1 MTTLTVQAADTATA
15 MDEIV
20 EKLGVDALILSTTK
34 RNGKVIM
41 QATNSSPQGSERPI
55 SSHLSLTGH
64 GAHSDMIMPPN
75 SFGAMFSKGTHTSL
89 GPDGKPA
96 EHIQL
101 SSMAKASSRA
111 KAPGA
116 LASDS
121 VADTLPLSAESSHCV
136 TNALQAVTLSMAS
149 LEDKIAGMMI
159 TKPDGL
165 NTDLQMSTPVQLT
178 RAGYDSKTIS
188 RLRAA
193 YAGQPYE
200 AGVTA
205 FLDMLAGELSS
216 LDSEAIMKKRILYV
230 VGATGSGRTTL
241 AAKLAAAL
249 KGTHQGKEI
258 ALASLNNAKTELD
271 SKLKNFARILNLP
284 TSAISNEMPVR
295 QFDKMTD
302 FDILVIDVCLPS
314 DEAVEHIA
322 NSTAHLGESEIG
334 CILSIPGGTS
344 SKMIELTLKRFDGL
358 SPTVALTKLD
368 ECETGAAEFS
378 TLANHH
384 ARVGILSGTR
394 AVVDALAFASDR
406 ILAQYLKENFQAN
419 GSHDGFSF

>member
-1 MTTLTVQAADTATA
+1 MTTLTVQATDTATA

-41 QATNSSPQGSERPI
+41 QATNGSPQGSETPM
-55 SSHLSLTGH
+55 LSQLSRTDH
-64 GAHSDMIMPPN
+64 SAHSDMTMSPN
-75 SFGAMFSKGTHTSL
+75 SFGAMFSQGTRPSL

-111 KAPGA
+111 KAPR
-116 LASDS
+116 ASASHDVADILPPSADFSPS
-121 VADTLPLSAESSHCV
+121 VA
-136 TNALQAVTLSMAS
+136 NALQAVTSSVAS

-159 TKPDGL
+159 TEPDGL
-165 NTDLQMSTPVQLT
+165 NPDLQMSTPVQLT
-178 RAGYDSKTIS
+178 RAGYDSQTIS

-216 LDSEAIMKKRILYV
+216 LDSKAIMKKRILYV
-230 VGATGSGRTTL
+230 IGATGSGRTTL

-284 TSAISNEMPVR
+284 TSTISNEMPVR

-302 FDILVIDVCLPS
+302 FDILVIDVCLPY

-322 NSTAHLGESEIG
+322 NATAHLGESEIG

-368 ECETGAAEFS
+368 ECETDAAEFS

-394 AVVDALAFASDR
+394 AVVDALAFASDT
-406 ILAQYLKENFQAN
+406 ILAQYLRESFQAN
-419 GSHDGFSF
+419 GSHDRFSF

>member
-41 QATNSSPQGSERPI
+41 QATNSSPQGSETPM
-55 SSHLSLTGH
+55 LSQLSPTGH
-64 GAHSDMIMPPN
+64 NVHSDMMISPN
-75 SFGAMFSKGTHTSL
+75 SFGAMFSQGTHPSH

-101 SSMAKASSRA
+101 SSVAKASSRA

-116 LASDS
+116 PASHS
-121 VADTLPLSAESSHCV
+121 VADTLQPSAEAAHSV
-136 TNALQAVTLSMAS
+136 ANALQAVTSSVAS

-159 TKPDGL
+159 TEPDGL
-165 NTDLQMSTPVQLT
+165 NPDFQMSTPVQLI
-178 RAGYDSKTIS
+178 RAGYDSRTIS

-200 AGVTA
+200 AGLTA

-216 LDSEAIMKKRILYV
+216 PDSETIMKKRIIYV
-230 VGATGSGRTTL
+230 IGATGSGRTTL

-249 KGTHQGKEI
+249 KGKHQGKEI
-258 ALASLNNAKTELD
+258 ALASLNSAKTELD

-284 TSAISNEMPVR
+284 TSTISYEMPVR

-314 DEAVEHIA
+314 EEAVDHIVNA
-322 NSTAHLGESEIG
+322 TAHLGECEIG

-344 SKMIELTLKRFDGL
+344 SKMIELTMKRFDGL
-358 SPTVALTKLD
+358 SPTIALTKLD

-384 ARVGILSGTR
+384 ARIGILSGTR
-394 AVVDALAFASDR
+394 AVVDALAFASDT

-419 GSHDGFSF
+419 GSHDGFLF

>member
-41 QATNSSPQGSERPI
+41 QATKGSPPGSDLPMSSQ
-55 SSHLSLTGH
+55 LSPRGH
-64 GAHSDMIMPPN
+64 NAHSNLMMSPN
-75 SFGAMFSKGTHTSL
+75 SFGAIFSQGIHPTL

-96 EHIQL
+96 ENIQL
-101 SSMAKASSRA
+101 SSMAKASSRT
-111 KAPGA
+111 KKPGA
-116 LASDS
+116 LASHN
-121 VADTLPLSAESSHCV
+121 VIDTPPTLAESSHSV
-136 TNALQAVTLSMAS
+136 ASALQAVTSSMAS

-159 TKPDGL
+159 SEPDGL
-165 NTDLQMSTPVQLT
+165 NPDLQMSTPVQLT
-178 RAGYDSKTIS
+178 RAGFDSQTIS

-216 LDSEAIMKKRILYV
+216 LDSQAIMKKRILYV
-230 VGATGSGRTTL
+230 IGATGSGRTTL

-284 TSAISNEMPVR
+284 TSTISNEMPVQ

-302 FDILVIDVCLPS
+302 FDILVIDACVPC
-314 DEAVEHIA
+314 DEAVEHITNA
-322 NSTAHLGESEIG
+322 TTHLGESEIG

-358 SPTVALTKLD
+358 APTVALTKLD

-378 TLANHH
+378 TLANHR